1 MKFPLLL
8 LAGMM
13 LASPMNAQFAVGPQ
27 PPRPEK
33 KPKDVTVHG
42 DRRIDDYFWLREKEN
57 KKVLAHLKAENAYTE
72 AMLAPARELRETL
85 YQEMVG
91 RMKEDDSSAPVLRR
105 GWWWYERTEKGKQ
118 YPILCRRQ
126 ETPEGTTAPEQVVI
140 EVNQLAKGKEYTL
153 LEDYQV
159 SCGGTRLLYLMDWT
173 GYREYEPF
181 ILDLATLKPVAQQ
194 IGKVSSMTWAADEE
208 TLYFTT
214 ENEAK
219 RSDKFWR
226 YHLQSGRR
234 ELLYEE
240 KDELFDVE
248 AGLSAD
254 ECYVFCHSGSKTTSE
269 VHAVPAGDPQ
279 GKLSVLLPRVTDHEY
294 RADHRDG
301 RFYFVTNKD
310 AKNFKIV
317 SAPDDQPAAWTEVQ
331 AHQPAVKVDDIALFK
346 NFMAVMEREGGL
358 PRIRLHDFAT
368 GKGTRLAM
376 PEAAFD
382 VMADDNPEYDAGE
395 FRFRYESMVTPP
407 SIRAVHGLTGGTR
420 VLKNKEVPGYDPAKY
435 RTERIEATAADGT
448 KIPVSLVYRADL
460 DRSRPQP
467 FHLYGYG
474 SYGLSE
480 SASFSSSRVSLL
492 DRGMVFA
499 TAHIRGGGEMGE
511 EWREAGRMARKMTTF
526 TDFVSCAE
534 CSIKAGWTTPKQL
547 VISGGSAGGM
557 LMGAV
562 LNLRPDLF
570 QAAILDVPFV
580 DVLNTMLDD
589 TLPLTT
595 SEYVE
600 WGNPTVKAEYDWMRA
615 YSPYDNLKPAAYPH
629 VLVNTGLNDSQ
640 VPYWEGAKYAAKLRD
655 LRTNPN
661 VTLLHCEMG
670 AGHGGASGRYDAL
683 KDVARDDAF
692 LLSALGLAGK

>member
-13 LASPMNAQFAVGPQ
+13 TALPMNAPCADGPKA
-27 PPRPEK
+27 PHPDK

-42 DRRIDDYFWLREKEN
+42 DQRIDDYFWLREKNN
-57 KKVLAHLKAENAYTE
+57 KAVIAHLKAENAYTE
-72 AMLAPARELRETL
+72 AVLAPAKELRDRL
-85 YQEMVG
+85 YEEMVG
-91 RMKEDDSSAPVLRR
+91 RMKEDDQSAPVSRL
-105 GWWWYERTEKGKQ
+105 GTWWYERTEKGKQ
-118 YPILCRRQ
+118 HPILCRRKGGM
-126 ETPEGTTAPEQVVI
+126 ESPEQVVLD
-140 EVNQLAKGKEYTL
+140 VNQLATGKEYTK

-159 SCGGTRLLYLMDWT
+159 SGSGERLLYTMDWT

-181 ILDLATLKPVAQQ
+181 VLDLATLQPVPQT
-194 IGKVSSMTWAADEE
+194 IGKVSSITWAADAD

-226 YHLQSGRR
+226 YHLKSGQR

-240 KDELFDVE
+240 KDELFDV
-248 AGLSAD
+248 AASLSAD
-254 ECYVFCHSGSKTTSE
+254 DKFVFCSSGSKTTSE
-269 VHAVPAGDPQ
+269 VRALPAHDPLA
-279 GKLSVLLPRVTDHEY
+279 KPVVLVPRVTDHEY
-294 RADHRDG
+294 RAEHREG
-301 RFYFVTNKD
+301 KFYFVTNKD

-317 SAPDDQPAAWTEVQ
+317 SAPDDQPSAWTDVQ
-331 AHQPAVKVDDIALFK
+331 AHQPAVKVDGIAVFRD
-346 NFMAVMEREGGL
+346 FMAVMEREGGL
-358 PRIRLHDFAT
+358 PQIRLHDFAT
-368 GKGTRLAM
+368 GKGTRLTL
-376 PEAAFD
+376 PEAAYD
-382 VMADDNPEYDAGE
+382 VMPDDNPEYAADE

-407 SIRAVHGLTGGTR
+407 SVRAVQGLTGVLR

-435 RTERIEATAADGT
+435 RTERLEATASDGT
-448 KIPVSLVYRADL
+448 KIPISLVRRADL
-460 DRSRPQP
+460 DRTKPQP
-467 FHLYGYG
+467 FHLTGYG
-474 SYGLSE
+474 SYGISE

-492 DRGMVFA
+492 DRGLVFA

-511 EWREAGRMARKMTTF
+511 PWRDAGRMAKKMTTF

-534 CSIKAGWTTPKQL
+534 HFIKTGWTTPKQL

-562 LNLRPDLF
+562 INLRPDLF

-600 WGNPTVKAEYDWMRA
+600 WGNPHLKTEYGWMRA
-615 YSPYDNLKPAAYPH
+615 YSPYDNIKPAAYPN
-629 VLVNTGLNDSQ
+629 VLLNVGLNDSQ
-640 VPYWEGAKYAAKLRD
+640 VPYWEGAKFAAKLRD
-655 LRTNPN
+655 LRTDSNL
-661 VTLLHCEMG
+661 TLLHCEMG

-683 KDVARDDAF
+683 KEVARDIAF
-692 LLSALGLAGK
+692 QLTVLGLAGK